1 MSVDK
6 ERHEARRWLDTARE
20 DLDAARS
27 LLEAGKFSH
36 SCFFSQQAG
45 EKAVKALWY
54 FLGEDPWGHSI
65 QKLIAELPNPAAF
78 ERLQPLIQDGALLDR
93 YYIPT
98 RYPNGLPDLT
108 PGQAYFRKD
117 AEFCLE
123 SSRRL
128 LSTVSG
134 FADESVENILPAE

>member
-6 ERHEARRWLDTARE
+6 ERYEAKRWLDTAGE
-20 DLDAARS
+20 DLEAARS
-27 LLEAGKFSH
+27 LLESEKFSH

-54 FLGEDPWGHSI
+54 LLGEDPWGHSI
-65 QKLIAELPNPAAF
+65 QKLIAEVPDPVAF
-78 ERLQPLIQDGALLDR
+78 ERLQPLLQDGALLDR

-117 AEFCLE
+117 AETCLE
-123 SSRRL
+123 SSHRL

-134 FADESVENILPAE
+134 FADEAGNTG

>member
-6 ERHEARRWLDTARE
+6 ERREARRWLDTARE

-27 LLEAGKFSH
+27 LMESDKFSH

-45 EKAVKALWY
+45 EKAIKALWY

-65 QKLIAELPNPAAF
+65 QKLIAELPDPAAF
-78 ERLQPLIQDGALLDR
+78 ERLQPLLQDGALLDR

-108 PGQAYFRKD
+108 PGQVYFRRD
-117 AEFCLE
+117 AEVCLE
-123 SSRRL
+123 SSGRL
-128 LSTVSG
+128 LSVVAEFIG
-134 FADESVENILPAE
+134 KADNVK

>member
-1 MSVDK
+1 MSTDK
-6 ERHEARRWLDTARE
+6 ERHEARRWLETAQE
-20 DLDAARS
+20 DLDAARDLMDS
-27 LLEAGKFSH
+27 GKYSH

-65 QKLIAELPNPAAF
+65 QRLVNELPVPEAHS
-78 ERLQPLIQDGALLDR
+78 RLQPLLDAGVLLDR

-108 PGQAYFRKD
+108 PGQVYFKRD
-117 AEFCLE
+117 AEACLE
-123 SSRRL
+123 SSNRL
-128 LSTVSG
+128 I
-134 FADESVENILPAE
+134 SVVGQLMAEGPGEHKQ

>member
-1 MSVDK
+1 MSADK
-6 ERHEARRWLDTARE
+6 ERYEARRWLETARE

-27 LLEAGKFSH
+27 LMELGKFSH

-45 EKAVKALWY
+45 EKAIKALWY

-65 QKLIAELPNPAAF
+65 QKLISELPDPGPL
-78 ERLQPLIQDGALLDR
+78 ERLQPMLEQAALLDR

-108 PGQAYFRKD
+108 PGQVYFRQD
-117 AEFCLE
+117 AGTCLE
-123 SSRRL
+123 SSGNL
-128 LSTVSG
+128 LSVISDLMG
-134 FADESVENILPAE
+134 EAGAGRRP